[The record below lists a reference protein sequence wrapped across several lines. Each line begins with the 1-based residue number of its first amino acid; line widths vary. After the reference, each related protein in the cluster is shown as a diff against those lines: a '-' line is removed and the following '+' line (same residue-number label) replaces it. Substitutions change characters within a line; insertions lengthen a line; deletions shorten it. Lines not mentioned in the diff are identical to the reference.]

1 MRPNKAQ
8 PVSRR
13 FVAGITL
20 ALLAGLL
27 FHPEAQ
33 AIKRR
38 DSAEASDHPEAVLIT
53 ARDSKNQKSASA
65 SGVLIA
71 ANAVLTAGHA
81 VDDFDSWEIT
91 APYAKDGPVTAK
103 STTARLQPGY
113 KHGTFENDL
122 AVLLLD
128 RDIPIGRPFP
138 TLHRDD
144 LLPINT
150 PLLVIGRTDNGT
162 VSGTKLFYAPVTLVA
177 FPRNLNVYGGNPA
190 VTEGGDSGGPVYAG
204 AKEPHLVGVVSGAAG
219 FSRVNVPTDCY
230 VPISSKNRGWILQQL
245 EK

>member
-1 MRPNKAQ
+1 MAQ
-8 PVSRR
+8 FVSLRT
-13 FVAGITL
+13 VVCIAL

-81 VDDFDSWEIT
+81 VDDFDSWDVT

-103 STTARLQPGY
+103 ATTPRLHPAY
-113 KHGTFENDL
+113 K
-122 AVLLLD
+122 
-128 RDIPIGRPFP
+128 P
-138 TLHRDD
+138 
-144 LLPINT
+144 
-150 PLLVIGRTDNGT
+150 
-162 VSGTKLFYAPVTLVA
+162 
-177 FPRNLNVYGGNPA
+177 
-190 VTEGGDSGGPVYAG
+190 GPVG
-204 AKEPHLVGVVSGAAG
+204 HHL
-219 FSRVNVPTDCY
+219 
-230 VPISSKNRGWILQQL
+230 
-245 EK
+245 